1 MSELDVVISPS
12 EPRYWIAL
20 GACCVGAA
28 VVMWG
33 VHRLRGG
40 RKSAMRAIGLA
51 MLGMQVFELVH
62 AAISPEMVFSLHRS
76 LPLHFCGLNAI
87 LLGILCFRFHPA
99 VFAFAGFM
107 GMIGGLHSVL
117 TPQLPS
123 GDALPLFVLFYVKHA
138 ALVVVP
144 IVMSRSFGWRFRQWD
159 WIKTYGWAVLLS
171 TAVMGFNALLNLVFP
186 HPDGL
191 IANYMY
197 VWEAPVADN
206 PLVVDWPWPFYLT
219 PLHVA
224 LVAHLFVINALFR
237 QFLPA
242 EHAGH
247 RLRWFE

>member
-1 MSELDVVISPS
+1 MIVSPS
-12 EPRYWIAL
+12 ETRYWVAL
-20 GACCVGAA
+20 GACALGAA
-28 VVMWG
+28 LLMWSVQRVKG
-33 VHRLRGG
+33 DRS
-40 RKSAMRAIGLA
+40 SALRAIGIAL
-51 MLGMQVFELVH
+51 LGMQVFELVH
-62 AAISPEMVFSLHRS
+62 TVVSPDMAFSLHRS

-87 LLGILCFRFHPA
+87 LLGILCFRFHP
-99 VFAFAGFM
+99 VIFAFAGFM

-144 IVMSRSFGWRFRQWD
+144 IVMSRSFGWRFRRWD
-159 WIKTYGWAVLLS
+159 WIKTYLWAVFLS

-191 IANYMY
+191 TANYMY
-197 VWEAPVADN
+197 VWEAPKAEN

-224 LVAHLFVINALFR
+224 LLVHLIVINALFR
-237 QFLPA
+237 RFLPA
-242 EHAGH
+242 DHEGR
-247 RLRWFE
+247 RLKWYE

>member
-1 MSELDVVISPS
+1 MSELDVIIGPS
-12 EPRYWIAL
+12 EPRYWLAL
-20 GACCVGAA
+20 GGCAVGAA
-28 VVMWG
+28 LLLWG
-33 VHRLRGG
+33 VQRIKGDRT
-40 RKSAMRAIGLA
+40 RAMRAIGIG

-62 AAISPEMVFSLHRS
+62 TVVNPDMAFSLHRS

-87 LLGILCFRFHPA
+87 LLGILCFRFNP
-99 VFAFAGFM
+99 VLFAFAGFM

-123 GDALPLFVLFYVKHA
+123 GDALPLLVLFYVKHA

-159 WIKTYGWAVLLS
+159 WIRAYVWAVVLS
-171 TAVMGFNALLNLVFP
+171 TVVMGFNGWLNLSFP

-191 IANYMY
+191 TANYMY

-206 PLVVDWPWPFYLT
+206 PLIFDWPWPWYLA

-224 LVAHLFVINALFR
+224 LIVHLFVINALFR
-237 QFLPA
+237 RFLPA
-242 EHAGH
+242 EKEGR
-247 RLRWFE
+247 RLGWFE